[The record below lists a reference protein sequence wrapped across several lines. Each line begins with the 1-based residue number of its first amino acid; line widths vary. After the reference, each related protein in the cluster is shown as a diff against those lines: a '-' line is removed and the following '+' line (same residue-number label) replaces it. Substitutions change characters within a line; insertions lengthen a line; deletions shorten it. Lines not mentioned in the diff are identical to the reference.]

1 MIDQC
6 GSDNVDF
13 SLQNEWKA
21 GKYYRDN
28 NISKD
33 IIENNSMLTN
43 CEIPFESELTYW
55 TKIKRIN
62 ENNFTKTTEYK

>member
-1 MIDQC
+1 MLTFHYKMN
-6 GSDNVDF
+6 GSP
-13 SLQNEWKA
+13 
-21 GKYYRDN
+21 G
-28 NISKD
+28 NIIGT
-33 IIENNSMLTN
+33 IIFRKILLKTIHVLTN